1 MLPQGFPERMLHL
14 LGEAEFAEF
23 LASYE
28 RPRSAGLRLN
38 PRKPLPD
45 GASLPFCEAQVPWEP
60 NGYYVCEGSRPGL
73 HPWHD
78 AGAYYLQEPSAMAP
92 ARLLDAQPGER
103 VLDLCA
109 APGGKTTQLA
119 AAMQG
124 SGLLV
129 CNEIHP
135 RRAQVLA
142 SNIERLGI
150 PNALV
155 LSEHPAKLAQ
165 RFPGYFDRILVD
177 APCSGEGMFR
187 KEEAA
192 VTDWSEATVAMCA
205 ARQQEILA
213 SAAEMLAPGG
223 RLVYSTC
230 TFSPEENEGVISAFL
245 HAHPAFSVEP
255 VEAPW
260 FSPARP
266 DWIDDPAPGLE
277 HAFRLWPHRL
287 RGEGHFAA
295 VLRSHADG
303 TRQDVPTERP
313 AQLPAAAA
321 DFLRSCTQPMPD
333 GVPVCFGSVCYLAPA
348 ETPALSGLRVLRA
361 GLELGIPEYLVYR
374 QPFPGPGLGIRI
386 IGEVTE
392 EKVKIVQEADAIYR
406 EEIAKAGIDK
416 GLGQYFAALTNM
428 RSVGVMGDFRTYDY
442 AIALRAVNTSDFM
455 TADAAQIPWEVLAKV
470 TNRIVNEVKGVNRVM
485 YDCTGKPPAT
495 IEFE

>member
-1 MLPQGFPERMLHL
+1 MLQLPESFLEEMREL
-14 LGEAEFAEF
+14 LGGEYDAWEK
-23 LASYE
+23 SYE
-28 RPRSAGLRLN
+28 GNEGFRGLRVNTGKLRPEEFQALSAFSLRPVPWTRNGFYLEGQEQASKHPYYAAGL
-38 PRKPLPD
+38 
-45 GASLPFCEAQVPWEP
+45 
-60 NGYYVCEGSRPGL
+60 
-73 HPWHD
+73 
-78 AGAYYLQEPSAMAP
+78 YYLQEPSAMTP
-92 ARLLDAQPGER
+92 AACLPIEEGDR

-109 APGGKTTQLA
+109 APGGKATELA
-119 AAMQG
+119 AKLHGTGVLVANDI
-124 SGLLV
+124 SNSRAKALLK
-129 CNEIHP
+129 NLELFG
-135 RRAQVLA
+135 AG
-142 SNIERLGI
+142 NILVTSETPERL
-150 PNALV
+150 LD
-155 LSEHPAKLAQ
+155 
-165 RFPGYFDRILVD
+165 YFEGWFDKILVD

-266 DWIDDPAPGLE
+266 DWISDPAPGLE
-277 HAFRLWPHRL
+277 HAFRLWPHCL

-303 TRQDVPTERP
+303 ARQDVPTERP

-321 DFLRSCTQPMPD
+321 DFLRSCTQPLPD

-361 GLELGIPEYLVYR
+361 GLELGELRRDRFSPAHALALWLHTYP
-374 QPFPGPGLGIRI
+374 QTADFPAGGP
-386 IGEVTE
+386 
-392 EKVKIVQEADAIYR
+392 
-406 EEIAKAGIDK
+406 EIAAYLRGETLHGTQRGWTLLTAGGLSLGWVRGADGILKNQYPK
-416 GLGQYFAALTNM
+416 GL
-428 RSVGVMGDFRTYDY
+428 RR
-442 AIALRAVNTSDFM
+442 LR
-455 TADAAQIPWEVLAKV
+455 
-470 TNRIVNEVKGVNRVM
+470 
-485 YDCTGKPPAT
+485 
-495 IEFE
+495 

>member
-1 MLPQGFPERMLHL
+1 MLPEGFILRMQSL
-14 LGEAEFAEF
+14 LGEEYAAFS
-23 LASYE
+23 ASFD
-28 RPRSAGLRLN
+28 RPLCTGLRLN
-38 PRKPLPD
+38 PLKTGFTGDLSRF
-45 GASLPFCEAQVPWEP
+45 SLSPVPWCP
-60 NGYYVCEGSRPGL
+60 TGYVYDAASRPGL
-73 HPWHD
+73 SSYHA
-78 AGAYYLQEPSAMAP
+78 AGLYYLQEPSAMAP
-92 ARLLDAQPGER
+92 AELLDPQPGER

-109 APGGKTTQLA
+109 APGGKSTQLA
-119 AAMQG
+119 GKLQG
-124 SGLLV
+124 RGLLV
-129 CNEIHP
+129 CNEINAK
-135 RRAQVLA
+135 RAKILA
-142 SNIERLGI
+142 GNIERLGI
-150 PNALV
+150 ANALV
-155 LSEHPAKLAQ
+155 LNEHPKKLET
-165 RFPGYFDRILVD
+165 RFEGYFDKILVD

-277 HAFRLWPHRL
+277 HAFRLWPHCL

-303 TRQDVPTERP
+303 ARQDVPTERP

-321 DFLRSCTQPMPD
+321 DFLRSCTQPLPD

-361 GLELGIPEYLVYR
+361 GLELGELRRDRFSPAHALALWLHTYP
-374 QPFPGPGLGIRI
+374 QTADFPAGGP
-386 IGEVTE
+386 
-392 EKVKIVQEADAIYR
+392 
-406 EEIAKAGIDK
+406 EIAAYLRGETLHGTQRGWTLLTAGGLSLGWVRGADGVLKNQYPK
-416 GLGQYFAALTNM
+416 GL
-428 RSVGVMGDFRTYDY
+428 RR
-442 AIALRAVNTSDFM
+442 LR
-455 TADAAQIPWEVLAKV
+455 
-470 TNRIVNEVKGVNRVM
+470 
-485 YDCTGKPPAT
+485 
-495 IEFE
+495 